1 MAMIQKQVRM
11 VFDLNKCLGCHTC
24 TMACK
29 TQWTDG
35 RIDIPL
41 DNLPDSPE
49 GLLYQYWNNVET
61 WPGRGYPRGVFTPE
75 RGGGFVNPS
84 GDPTDG
90 DWQVNS
96 DSYWPL
102 DSDVVSSDGPLPSI
116 HDDYGDPWEYNY
128 AEVLKTGGGAATR
141 SQLVPFPP
149 PDGPNAYSSN
159 WDEDVGAGKYPNSY
173 YFYVPRLCNHC
184 TKPACLAACPKNA
197 IYKREEDGV
206 VLIDQSRCG
215 GYRRCVAACPYKK
228 VYFNAAKGKSQKCIF
243 CYPRIETSTGPNG
256 LQPPRENFC
265 FNQCVGRIR
274 FSGFYRPD
282 LGPDAADNLSK
293 NVNQLIDVWGVALR
307 LHPEFG
313 TAPNLFYIPPVSPP
327 TFGTSGQ
334 LQPGTRRIPTDL
346 LATMFGD
353 DPSQTHQDRVAR
365 IEEIFGILETER
377 AKVRDGGSSPLI
389 DILSAHDESDRMQLW
404 LG

>member
-1 MAMIQKQVRM
+1 MATIQKQVRM

-41 DNLPDSPE
+41 QNLPDSPE

-61 WPGRGYPRGVFTPE
+61 MPGRGYPRGIFTPE
-75 RGGGFVNPS
+75 LEGGFVNPT

-90 DWQVNS
+90 NWQVKG
-96 DSYWPL
+96 
-102 DSDVVSSDGPLPSI
+102 DGPLPSI
-116 HDDYGDPWEYNY
+116 HADYGDPWEYNY
-128 AEVLKTGGGAATR
+128 DEVLKTEGGAATS
-141 SQLVPFPP
+141 SQLVPFPS
-149 PDGPNAYSSN
+149 PDGPNAYASN
-159 WDEDVGAGKYPNSY
+159 WDEDVGAGDYPNTH
-173 YFYVPRLCNHC
+173 YFYLPRLCNHC
-184 TKPACLAACPKNA
+184 TKPACMAACPKNA

-215 GYRRCVAACPYKK
+215 GYRRCVSACPYKK
-228 VYFNAAKGKSQKCIF
+228 VYFNAAKGRSQKCIF
-243 CYPRIETSTGPNG
+243 CYPRLEQKNGPNG

-274 FSGFYRPD
+274 FSGFYNPA
-282 LGPDAADNLSK
+282 LGPNAADNLSK

-307 LHPEFG
+307 LHPEYG
-313 TAPNLFYIPPVSPP
+313 TAPNLFYIPPLSPP
-327 TFGTSGQ
+327 TFGTNGQ

-353 DPSQTHQDRVAR
+353 DVNQTHAQRVAR
-365 IEEIFGILETER
+365 IEEIFSILETER
-377 AKVRDGGSSPLI
+377 AKVRDGGSSPLV
-389 DILSAHDESDRMQLW
+389 DILTAHDESDRLQLY